1 MASSLRAEQI
11 LQPPSA
17 VSREEEQLIAALR
30 RGDEAAFVT
39 VVDQYHATMLRLARV
54 YVADQAV
61 AEEVVQEAWL
71 GVLHGLSRFEGR
83 CALKTWIFRILTNVA
98 RTRSQREY
106 RCIAFSRMEGAD
118 DGSAEPAVDP
128 DRFAQDG
135 HWAMAPQNWEEI
147 PEERILA
154 AETRAH
160 IQAAVET
167 LPARQRAVITL
178 RDIEGWSA
186 DEVCNLL
193 EITAIHQRVLLHR
206 ARSTV
211 RQALDHYLTEEQR
224 WSA

>member
-1 MASSLRAEQI
+1 ML
-11 LQPPSA
+11 
-17 VSREEEQLIAALR
+17 AALR
-30 RGDEAAFVT
+30 RGDEAAFVSL
-39 VVDQYHATMLRLARV
+39 VDRYHATMLRLARV
-54 YVADQAV
+54 YVADEAV

-98 RTRSQREY
+98 RTRGRREH

-118 DGSAEPAVDP
+118 DGSGEPAVDP
-128 DRFAQDG
+128 DHFAQDG
-135 HWAMAPQNWEEI
+135 HWAMAPQSWEEI

-160 IQAAVET
+160 IRAAVET
-167 LPARQRAVITL
+167 LPARQKAVITL

-206 ARSTV
+206 ARSAV